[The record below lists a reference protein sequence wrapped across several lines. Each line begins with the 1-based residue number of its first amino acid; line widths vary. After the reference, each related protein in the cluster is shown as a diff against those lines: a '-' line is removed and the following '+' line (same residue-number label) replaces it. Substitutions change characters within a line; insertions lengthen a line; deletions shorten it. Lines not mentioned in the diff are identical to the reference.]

1 MTLKFDLV
9 SCIKFRIDDYFW
21 LGVYKFASNLRL
33 GRKLLRLVLNLIENG
48 NYYAAYLALLRPI
61 LSFSILLLIKRL
73 LANQSG
79 SLW

>member
-48 NYYAAYLALLRPI
+48 NYYVVNLALLR
-61 LSFSILLLIKRL
+61 SIFFFNIAVKKRL
-73 LANQSG
+73 LTN
-79 SLW
+79 

>member
-48 NYYAAYLALLRPI
+48 NYYVVNLALLRSI
-61 LSFSILLLIKRL
+61 FFSILLLKK
-73 LANQSG
+73 G
-79 SLW
+79 C